1 MLSTALC
8 VLGLSFAA
16 LGDTRVKLLRTP
28 EGGIQP
34 QVIRDSRGVVHLI
47 YYRGEAAQGDIFYVR
62 QEPGQSEFSQP
73 MRVNSTPGSA
83 MAIGT
88 IRGAQMAVGRAGRVH
103 VAWNGHP
110 PAGGNYL
117 EAPMLYARLN
127 DAGTAFE
134 PERNVISRARGL
146 DGGGSVAADDQGNV
160 YVFWHAPQPGNTN
173 GEAGRAVFVA
183 HSADDGKTFPVEQPA
198 LIRPTG
204 ACGCCGLKG
213 LADSAGNVLVFY
225 RAATAMTNRDETLL
239 LSRDRGADFAVVY
252 TNGWQ
257 LATCPMSSAF
267 LSETTT
273 GVLAAG
279 ESHGRVFFVRM
290 DPKTGAVSTPISPQ
304 AKARHPVVVG
314 NADGEVLLAW
324 TEGTGWNR
332 GGSVAWQLY
341 DRAGHPTSETGRV
354 EGVPAWSLVAA
365 FAKPDGSFVLVY

>member
-1 MLSTALC
+1 
-8 VLGLSFAA
+8 
-16 LGDTRVKLLRTP
+16 
-28 EGGIQP
+28 
-34 QVIRDSRGVVHLI
+34 
-47 YYRGEAAQGDIFYVR
+47 
-62 QEPGQSEFSQP
+62 
-73 MRVNSTPGSA
+73 
-83 MAIGT
+83 
-88 IRGAQMAVGRAGRVH
+88 
-103 VAWNGHP
+103 
-110 PAGGNYL
+110 
-117 EAPMLYARLN
+117 
-127 DAGTAFE
+127 
-134 PERNVISRARGL
+134 
-146 DGGGSVAADDQGNV
+146 
-160 YVFWHAPQPGNTN
+160 
-173 GEAGRAVFVA
+173 
-183 HSADDGKTFPVEQPA
+183 
-198 LIRPTG
+198 
-204 ACGCCGLKG
+204 
-213 LADSAGNVLVFY
+213 
-225 RAATAMTNRDETLL
+225 MTNRDETLL